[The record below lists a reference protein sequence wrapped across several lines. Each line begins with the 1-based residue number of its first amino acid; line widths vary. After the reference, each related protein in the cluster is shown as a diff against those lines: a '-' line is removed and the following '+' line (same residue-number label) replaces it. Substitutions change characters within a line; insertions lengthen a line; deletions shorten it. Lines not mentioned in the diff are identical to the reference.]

1 MERTNQ
7 GWAALVALCLVLLV
21 SAPATIFAAGPT
33 AAQALLL
40 KPIQSD
46 VEYDTPTGNEV
57 EQCTFEPVRE
67 GKQVGWV
74 LRNAHGL
81 MLRRFMDSNGDNVVD
96 QWSYYKDG
104 LEVYRDIDSN
114 YNGRADQYRW
124 FHTGGTR
131 WGLDTNEDGTIDS
144 WKVLSAEEASA
155 EVVRALATRDAARF
169 ARVALSAEQ
178 AKALGLGEKRT
189 AELLDRVSKLL
200 DQFRKLAAE
209 QRVVSAQTQ
218 WVQFGATQPGVVPA
232 GTDGSTRDLRVY
244 ENVVAIVETGPQPGQ
259 VQIGTLV
266 QVGDVW
272 RTIDVPNP
280 VAEGQ
285 TELVAGGFFF
295 RTPAPQQSVP
305 QAGATSEKVQELLA
319 EMEKLDQ
326 AAAQAT
332 TPAQQV
338 ALNARRADLLEQ
350 IAASAES
357 AEQRGMWLRQLAD
370 TVSAAV
376 QSGEYPEG
384 AQRLAQLFEKVR
396 AQDTQLA
403 AYVRFRELLAEN
415 GLALQDPKADFV
427 KIQAEWLKNLEQFI
441 KDYPDSADAAEA
453 MLQLAMSQEFAG
465 QEDEAR
471 QWYTRLL
478 KSFPESSASVKATG
492 ALRRLDSVGKAVSLR
507 GAGSNGEMV
516 DLAEY
521 RGKVVLIQY
530 WASWCE
536 PCKADMAAMRDI
548 LSRYARLGFAII
560 GVNLD
565 NSRQAMQAFLAEHQ
579 VPWPQLFE
587 EGGLDS
593 RPANEMGILT
603 LPTMILV
610 DQAGRV
616 VNRNIHVA
624 ELEGELKKLLR

>member
-46 VEYDTPTGNEV
+46 VEYDIPTGNEV
-57 EQCTFEPVRE
+57 EQCAIEPVRQ

-74 LRNAHGL
+74 LRNAQGL

-155 EVVRALATRDAARF
+155 EVVRALAARDAARF

-244 ENVVAIVETGPQPGQ
+244 ENAVAIVETGPQHGQ

-295 RTPAPQQSVP
+295 RTPAPQQPVP
-305 QAGATSEKVQELLA
+305 QAGGTSQKMQELLA

-332 TPAQQV
+332 TPAQQA
-338 ALNARRADLLEQ
+338 ALNAKRADLLEQ

-415 GLALQDPKADFV
+415 GLALQDPKADFA

-478 KSFPESSASVKATG
+478 KSFPETSASVKATG

-507 GAGSNGEMV
+507 GTGSDGKMV

-530 WASWCE
+530 WASWCQ
-536 PCKADMAAMRDI
+536 PCKADIAALRDI
-548 LSRYARLGFAII
+548 LSRYARSGFAII